1 MITKESKITK
11 YACFYVSNYHL
22 EMILLPYIKNKID
35 KSNIVIFTEENLQ
48 DTINTLLSRTNFR
61 QEEKKQILNL
71 HYWNNNKEVKISKL
85 NNQEYSFI
93 VNGSLE
99 YIKEI
104 NLKIKEIN
112 LKKINIIDCFD
123 INNKDLNINEI
134 KANYEKILN
143 TQNI

>member
-1 MITKESKITK
+1 MVTKECKIK
-11 YACFYVSNYHL
+11 RYACFYVSNYHL

-48 DTINTLLSRTNFR
+48 DTIKILLSRINFK

-71 HYWNNNKEVKISKL
+71 HHWNNNKKAKISEL
-85 NNQEYSFI
+85 NNQEYTFI

-104 NLKIKEIN
+104 NLKIKETN
-112 LKKINIIDCFD
+112 LKKINIIDCFNV
-123 INNKDLNINEI
+123 NNKDLNINEI
-134 KANYEKILN
+134 KDKYDKILN